1 MRVTDKGQVTIPKHI
16 REQAGLRAGT
26 EVAFRFEDGVVI
38 MEQVRKNPD
47 DAEARRRRFE
57 DALEHLNRLRGIANS
72 GLSPD
77 EIMEMTRG
85 PYDDVDPG

>member
-38 MEQVRKNPD
+38 MEQVRENPD
-47 DAEARRRRFE
+47 DAEASPP
-57 DALEHLNRLRGIANS
+57 LRGRAGTLEPTARDREQRS
-72 GLSPD
+72 QP
-77 EIMEMTRG
+77 R
-85 PYDDVDPG
+85 